1 MKKRLL
7 MLMLAGCMVL
17 GMTACGEKK
26 ETTKPNQ
33 EEAAG
38 SEENE
43 ETKPDTSAL
52 GTSTLKEL
60 GEYKGLTYKPMETVV
75 TDEEV
80 EKQVQAYV
88 KNSVMKN
95 PQETVTETSFVNI
108 DYVGKKDG
116 TAFDGGSAEN
126 QELSIE
132 NSGYIPGFAE
142 SIVGMKVG
150 ETKDCPMTFPE
161 DYKAE
166 ELAGAD
172 VVFTITVNECW
183 ENVPA
188 QLNDEFA
195 VSQGYENV
203 DDLYVGM
210 RKLFEQQKLQT
221 AQADKEYQL
230 IQAVADRSSFDL
242 TEEEIALYA
251 DQLKQQYQMYAYYSG
266 TDMETYLKDMLGLT
280 MDEFEKQCRE
290 IAIYR
295 IQTPLVLSAVAQ
307 KEGLTVSEE
316 EYSTRAEEYMNY
328 YGYQTLEELEKAYTK
343 EMVEEKILNDIALEL
358 LEEHATAE
366 E

>member
-7 MLMLAGCMVL
+7 MLMLAGCMVF

-26 ETTKPNQ
+26 ETGKSNQ
-33 EEAAG
+33 EETQDSA
-38 SEENE
+38 ENGD
-43 ETKPDTSAL
+43 TQTDTSAL
-52 GTSTLKEL
+52 GTSTLKKL
-60 GEYKGLTYKPMETVV
+60 GEYQGLTYKPMDTAV

-80 EKQVQAYV
+80 EEQVQAYV
-88 KNSVMKN
+88 ENSVMKN
-95 PQETVTETSFVNI
+95 PQETVTETSYVNI
-108 DYVGKKDG
+108 DYIGKKDG
-116 TAFDGGSAEN
+116 TPFDGGTAEN

-161 DYKAE
+161 DYGAE

-203 DDLYVGM
+203 DDLYAGM

-230 IQAVADRSSFDL
+230 IQAVADASDFDL
-242 TEEEIALYA
+242 KEEEITLYV

-266 TDMETYLKDMLGLT
+266 ADMETYLEEMMGLT
-280 MDEFEKQCRE
+280 MDEFEKQCRD

-295 IQTPLVLSAVAQ
+295 IQTPLVLGAVAE

-328 YGYQTLEELEKAYTK
+328 YGYQTLEELEEVYTK
-343 EMVEEKILNDIALEL
+343 EMIEERILNDIALEL